1 MLVLCSVDLMG
12 NIHLRQKAPIFTTGN
27 IFLVLLLKGLQ
38 PSLGSSP
45 RILTNVSS
53 IPAQWSSCLIGQ
65 AAL

>member
-12 NIHLRQKAPIFTTGN
+12 NIHLRQKASIFTKGN
-27 IFLVLLLKGLQ
+27 ISFVLLLKGLQ
-38 PSLGSSP
+38 PSLDASP

>member
-1 MLVLCSVDLMG
+1 MLVICSVDLMG

-38 PSLGSSP
+38 PSPGSSP

-53 IPAQWSSCLIGQ
+53 IPAQWASCLIGQ

>member
-12 NIHLRQKAPIFTTGN
+12 NIHLRQKASLFTNGN
-27 IFLVLLLKGLQ
+27 IFLVLLFKGLQ
-38 PSLGSSP
+38 PSPDATL